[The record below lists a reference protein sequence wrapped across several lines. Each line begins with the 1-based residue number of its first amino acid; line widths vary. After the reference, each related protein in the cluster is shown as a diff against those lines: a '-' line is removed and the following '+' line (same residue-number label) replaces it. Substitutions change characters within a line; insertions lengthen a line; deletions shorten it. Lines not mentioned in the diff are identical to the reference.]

1 MCFKYVLEQL
11 SNVIKLSNEKITKF
25 HNLGFTL
32 YKIVKQ
38 SVIGPGRAPLY
49 TRNVAFRTFLALV
62 QDSSALFVKGRVP
75 AKQ

>member
-11 SNVIKLSNEKITKF
+11 SNVIKLSNEKIPRF

-38 SVIGPGRAPLY
+38 SVTGPGRAPLH
-49 TRNVAFRTFLALV
+49 TRNVAFRTVLTLV
-62 QDSSALFVKGRVP
+62 QDSSAPFVKGRVP
-75 AKQ
+75 VKQ